1 MKHICR
7 NLKSLTLTQFAT
19 FFVFSAAYNI
29 LLHPFRKF
37 PGPRISA
44 ISRFPWIRD
53 WLSGNLHRS
62 VQEMHDAYG
71 PIVRVAP
78 DELSF
83 IEASAWN
90 DIYGIKSGKSF
101 IRDPKWYANL
111 TESQDDIIVANEA
124 GHARFRKIFSPFF
137 SDKSLRQNEVVITK
151 NIDLLMEKLQA
162 QIKDTDGVA
171 DMVKWY
177 NWATFDI
184 IGDLIY
190 GESFDCLKNAEYHPW
205 LAVVLQNIRL
215 SSYVALMERYSF
227 LKKPIMS
234 LLPKSLLEKR
244 NMHLAVIREKCA
256 RHVHSKVDHSIV
268 GSLAGTNPPLTTGEL
283 EANLALM
290 TMAGS
295 ETSATTMSAAT
306 YYLATNKIAA
316 SKASAEIRTA
326 FSSEGE
332 ISWAAVQKLKYLTAV
347 IKETLRLY
355 PPTPVGLPRR
365 VISEGEMV
373 RGHFIP
379 KDVRLFKRKSR
390 KLTDKIRL

>member
-1 MKHICR
+1 
-7 NLKSLTLTQFAT
+7 
-19 FFVFSAAYNI
+19 
-29 LLHPFRKF
+29 
-37 PGPRISA
+37 
-44 ISRFPWIRD
+44 
-53 WLSGNLHRS
+53 
-62 VQEMHDAYG
+62 MHDAYG